1 VDMLENLIRL
11 SIGEPVDIHQTIHH
25 YAAIQFFNQENYD
38 RCVDFL
44 GHEDK
49 RIVRKEIGAKHNR
62 VIASSMDRMGYC
74 IMQART
80 REEIYDILSE
90 LN

>member
-1 VDMLENLIRL
+1 MKADGFLRATLENISR
-11 SIGEPVDIHQTIHH
+11 GM
-25 YAAIQFFNQENYD
+25 YD
-38 RCVDFL
+38 DFVESSCRSMRKA
-44 GHEDK
+44 GAK
-49 RIVRKEIGAKHNR
+49 AVIVRKEIGAKHNR